1 METRDFY
8 IEKLQ
13 ELEDKTKDGQIHQIM
28 IDLIQ
33 EAIIDLEDP
42 ELKIDYT
49 TLLGAIRYEIMN
61 LEEVIDKSL
70 KDYELLLELKIL
82 FDA

>member
-13 ELEDKTKDGQIHQIM
+13 ELEDKTMDGQIHQIM

-42 ELKIDYT
+42 ELKMDYA
-49 TLLGAIRYEIMN
+49 TLLGAIRYDIMN

-70 KDYELLLELKIL
+70 KDYELLLELKTL

>member
-70 KDYELLLELKIL
+70 KDYELLLELKTL

>member
-42 ELKIDYT
+42 ELKIDYV

-70 KDYELLLELKIL
+70 KDYELLLELKTL

>member
-82 FDA
+82 IDA

>member
-13 ELEDKTKDGQIHQIM
+13 ELEDKTLDGQIHQIM

-42 ELKIDYT
+42 ELKMDYA
-49 TLLGAIRYEIMN
+49 TLLGAIRYDIMN

-70 KDYELLLELKIL
+70 KDYELLLELKTL